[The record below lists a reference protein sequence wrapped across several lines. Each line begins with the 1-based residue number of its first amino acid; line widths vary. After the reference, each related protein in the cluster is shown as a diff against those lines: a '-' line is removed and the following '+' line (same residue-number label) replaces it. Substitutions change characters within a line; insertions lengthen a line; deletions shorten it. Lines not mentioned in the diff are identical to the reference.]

1 MLSNPETKYRPQPHV
16 TLTHRTWVNNKTT
29 HAPRWCSTDLRDG
42 NQALANPMTLE
53 QKLKFFQML
62 VACGFKEIEVAF
74 PSASDTEFR
83 FVRHLIEQS
92 LIPDDMT
99 IQVMTQAR
107 PELISRT
114 FEAVKGAKNVII
126 HVYNATAESFR
137 RIVFKKT
144 KAEVISLAT
153 QATQQIVQQCLNAPE
168 TNWTYQYSPETFC
181 FTEEDFALE
190 ICEAVAKIWQPSTQ
204 RPFILNLPTT
214 VEVHTPNI
222 FADQIESFCQ
232 KYSQCKNT
240 CISIH
245 PHNDRGTGVATA
257 ELALLAG
264 AQRIEGCLFGN
275 GERSGNVD
283 LVNIALN
290 LYTQGISPQLDF
302 SHIQDVAKV
311 VKECNQL
318 PIHPR
323 HPYVGE
329 LIFTAFSGSHQD
341 AIKKGFA
348 VQQANTLWEVP
359 YLPIDPADLG
369 CSYEA
374 IIRLNSQSGKSA
386 TAWILQQNY
395 GITLPPQLQQ
405 HFNAYIQQKTD
416 ALKRELTHQDVWEAF
431 QALYQQPNTVLEHYH
446 MQNHHIQFK
455 VKTAQDTLDYQ
466 GTGAGLV
473 SAVANAL
480 NVDVIDYSQHSLGN
494 HTDSL
499 SISYVQLGN
508 QQWGV
513 AIHEDVSHSAI
524 QAILNAQ

>member
-1 MLSNPETKYRPQPHV
+1 MLSNPETKYRPQPHI
-16 TLTHRTWVNNKTT
+16 TLAHRTWVNNKTT

-74 PSASDTEFR
+74 PSASDTEFK

-92 LIPDDMT
+92 LIPADVT

-137 RIVFKKT
+137 CIVFKKT

-153 QATQQIVQQCLNAPE
+153 QATQQVVQQCLDAPQ

-181 FTEEDFALE
+181 FTEEDFALK
-190 ICEAVAKIWQPSTQ
+190 ICETVAKIWQPSTE

-232 KYSQCKNT
+232 KYLQRENT

-283 LVNIALN
+283 LVNIA
-290 LYTQGISPQLDF
+290 
-302 SHIQDVAKV
+302 
-311 VKECNQL
+311 
-318 PIHPR
+318 R
-323 HPYVGE
+323 H
-329 LIFTAFSGSHQD
+329 LAT
-341 AIKKGFA
+341 
-348 VQQANTLWEVP
+348 
-359 YLPIDPADLG
+359 
-369 CSYEA
+369 
-374 IIRLNSQSGKSA
+374 IR
-386 TAWILQQNY
+386 
-395 GITLPPQLQQ
+395 
-405 HFNAYIQQKTD
+405 F
-416 ALKRELTHQDVWEAF
+416 
-431 QALYQQPNTVLEHYH
+431 
-446 MQNHHIQFK
+446 
-455 VKTAQDTLDYQ
+455 
-466 GTGAGLV
+466 
-473 SAVANAL
+473 
-480 NVDVIDYSQHSLGN
+480 
-494 HTDSL
+494 
-499 SISYVQLGN
+499 
-508 QQWGV
+508 
-513 AIHEDVSHSAI
+513 
-524 QAILNAQ
+524 

>member
-1 MLSNPETKYRPQPHV
+1 M
-16 TLTHRTWVNNKTT
+16 
-29 HAPRWCSTDLRDG
+29 
-42 NQALANPMTLE
+42 
-53 QKLKFFQML
+53 
-62 VACGFKEIEVAF
+62 
-74 PSASDTEFR
+74 
-83 FVRHLIEQS
+83 
-92 LIPDDMT
+92 
-99 IQVMTQAR
+99 
-107 PELISRT
+107 
-114 FEAVKGAKNVII
+114 
-126 HVYNATAESFR
+126 
-137 RIVFKKT
+137 
-144 KAEVISLAT
+144 
-153 QATQQIVQQCLNAPE
+153 
-168 TNWTYQYSPETFC
+168 
-181 FTEEDFALE
+181 
-190 ICEAVAKIWQPSTQ
+190 
-204 RPFILNLPTT
+204 
-214 VEVHTPNI
+214 
-222 FADQIESFCQ
+222 
-232 KYSQCKNT
+232 
-240 CISIH
+240 
-245 PHNDRGTGVATA
+245 
-257 ELALLAG
+257 
-264 AQRIEGCLFGN
+264 
-275 GERSGNVD
+275 
-283 LVNIALN
+283 
-290 LYTQGISPQLDF
+290 QGISPQLDF
-302 SHIQDVAKV
+302 SHIQDVAEV

-405 HFNAYIQQKTD
+405 HFSAYIQQKTD
-416 ALKRELTHQDVWEAF
+416 ALKRELTHQDVWKAF
-431 QALYQQPNTVLEHYH
+431 QALYQQPKMVLEHYH

-466 GTGAGLV
+466 GTGSGLI

-494 HTDSL
+494 RTDRL
-499 SISYVQLGN
+499 SISYVQLSN